1 MKKMH
6 KELKEGRKKQ
16 AYLGVRKLTSLM
28 TINKEHSELMGKPL
42 MKEAGSS

>member
-6 KELKEGRKKQ
+6 KELKEGSKKQ
-16 AYLGVRKLTSLM
+16 AHLGARKLTKLM

-42 MKEAGSS
+42 VK